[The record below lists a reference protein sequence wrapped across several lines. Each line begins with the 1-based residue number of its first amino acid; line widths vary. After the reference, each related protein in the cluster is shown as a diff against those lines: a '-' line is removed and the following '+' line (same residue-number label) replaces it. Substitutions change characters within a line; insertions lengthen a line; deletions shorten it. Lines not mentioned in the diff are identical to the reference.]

1 MGFMSSNVIAS
12 DATLIIPDAT
22 LYHFG
27 VLTSSIHMAW
37 LRTVGGRLKSDYRYS
52 ATVVYNNFYW
62 ASPSGRQR
70 RRIEETAQEILKVR
84 AAFPD
89 WTYAKLY
96 DEATMPRDL
105 RDAHRENDL
114 AVAIAYGFADIINDE
129 AAIVARLMKEY
140 KRLTS

>member
-1 MGFMSSNVIAS
+1 MGFMSPDVIAS

-62 ASPSGRQR
+62 KPPTPEHRQM
-70 RRIEETAQEILKVR
+70 IEETAQKILEVR
-84 AAFPD
+84 AEFSS

-96 DEATMPRDL
+96 NEETMPDSL
-105 RDAHRENDL
+105 RLAHKSNDY
-114 AVAIAYGFADIINDE
+114 AVAIAYGFDKFLDDE
-129 AAIVARLMKEY
+129 AAIVAKLMKEY